1 MALYFLKPVVWNDQ
15 AYQRPSGAKFT
26 SGYPAEHGFGHEEWN
41 NSDRLSFSESGQQF
55 RVFHTEGFG
64 NQPLSKYNGRIFVFM
79 IASLNGK
86 QYLVGIAGQATS
98 LFGDENERRRLAGKL
113 RLDDFWEDAWRL
125 PAVQQTHESKSEF
138 RRLWKKE
145 YEWLPTWICPANSYL
160 PLKKTLLLDPKSLTG
175 RKRLITMYGSYQEI
189 DRAVALRILD
199 LIPVSENSDVTSS
212 LRVLCGSSS
221 QDAPDDIAQIEE
233 DVPRETTK
241 RALIDARLGQGKF
254 REYLMQDWGGRCAV
268 TGCSVVEVLRASHV
282 KPWRRS
288 SNKERLD
295 PHNGLLL
302 GAHLDALFDA
312 GLISFGD
319 DGSMLISKRVR
330 QKDREQLRLG
340 GGLRRAPSEEGKRYL
355 AYHRLYV
362 ARDTAGQTE
371 ETGKVRA

>member
-138 RRLWKKE
+138 RSLWKKE

-175 RKRLITMYGSYQEI
+175 RKRLITMWFLPR
-189 DRAVALRILD
+189 DRQSR
-199 LIPVSENSDVTSS
+199 
-212 LRVLCGSSS
+212 
-221 QDAPDDIAQIEE
+221 
-233 DVPRETTK
+233 
-241 RALIDARLGQGKF
+241 
-254 REYLMQDWGGRCAV
+254 
-268 TGCSVVEVLRASHV
+268 RASH
-282 KPWRRS
+282 S
-288 SNKERLD
+288 
-295 PHNGLLL
+295 
-302 GAHLDALFDA
+302 
-312 GLISFGD
+312 
-319 DGSMLISKRVR
+319 
-330 QKDREQLRLG
+330 
-340 GGLRRAPSEEGKRYL
+340 
-355 AYHRLYV
+355 
-362 ARDTAGQTE
+362 
-371 ETGKVRA
+371 